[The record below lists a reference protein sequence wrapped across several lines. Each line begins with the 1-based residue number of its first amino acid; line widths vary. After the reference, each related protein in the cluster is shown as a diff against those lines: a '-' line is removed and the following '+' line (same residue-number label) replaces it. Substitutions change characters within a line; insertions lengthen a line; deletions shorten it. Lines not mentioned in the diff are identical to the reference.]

1 MGQNR
6 KTPGTVLLPAG
17 AGILL
22 VVMLQLQWIH
32 RIFGLNLLQLPLPSA
47 VLSAIL
53 ENPVKMAGDA
63 WVTLAPALLGMSLGM
78 LAGYGVAL
86 FVTMVPG
93 KGYGSMILM
102 TLINSVPIV
111 ALSPLM
117 NRWFETDFFAKL
129 AVIIVASSGAMAVNA
144 YLGLNDTPKGLLDLM
159 KISGASERDRMRKV
173 LIPGSIP
180 RVFTAVKTVI
190 PAGMLA
196 AIISEFFASGTRGLG
211 YMIKYSLKVGNQK
224 YVGWAYILAVSF
236 ISIGLYLLVCGIEKR
251 VLKWHVSQKV

>member
-1 MGQNR
+1 M
-6 KTPGTVLLPAG
+6 
-17 AGILL
+17 
-22 VVMLQLQWIH
+22 
-32 RIFGLNLLQLPLPSA
+32 NLLQLPLPSA

-63 WVTLAPALLGMSLGM
+63 WVTLEPAVSGMILGMA
-78 LAGYGVAL
+78 AGYCVAL
-86 FVTMVPG
+86 FVTIHPGWDYGIMV
-93 KGYGSMILM
+93 LM
-102 TLINSVPIV
+102 TLVNSVPIV

-129 AVIIVASSGAMAVNA
+129 AVIVVASSGAMAVNA
-144 YLGLNDTPKGLLDLM
+144 YLGLNDTPKGLIDLM
-159 KISGASERDRMRKV
+159 KIAGASSKDLIWKA

-190 PAGMLA
+190 PVGMLA
-196 AIISEFFASGTRGLG
+196 AIISEFFAGTTRGMG

-224 YVGWAYILAVSF
+224 YVGWAYILAVSL

-251 VLKWHVSQKV
+251 VLKWHVSQKI